1 MSAALAD
8 YRTNDLGTALWA
20 WLARAPVGS
29 KVVLEISSPVDPVD
43 AGAIVVQ
50 PALQRFSNS
59 LPQGIHFV
67 GFE

>member
-8 YRTNDLGTALWA
+8 YRTNDLSTAFWA

-29 KVVLEISSPVDPVD
+29 KVILEVSSPVDPID

-50 PALQRFSNS
+50 PALQRFSNP
-59 LPQGIHFV
+59 LPEGVHFV
-67 GFE
+67 GIE